1 MGHSIMPRSVGKE
14 LTGDSICSTQRYRH
28 DIQPRHSN
36 NHESKASAS
45 GIQLVYLL
53 DEGSVFDAPLDKI
66 WKYLQSKE
74 HQHPSM
80 KLISREF
87 TGNAVIVTARRSVM
101 GRTIRVRIKNTLYPP
116 FGILQEHLEGPT
128 AGSRAFIYY
137 IPKGDKTGVTV
148 VGDFRIEGAD
158 ERRIKDTVMAQLQ
171 EVFDEDNAN
180 IKKMD

>member
-1 MGHSIMPRSVGKE
+1 MIYPR
-14 LTGDSICSTQRYRH
+14 
-28 DIQPRHSN
+28 PSN
-36 NHESKASAS
+36 THGWNRSAG
-45 GIQLVYLL
+45 GIALVYLL

-87 TGNAVIVTARRSVM
+87 TGNTVIITAQRNVM
-101 GRTIRVRIKNTLYPP
+101 GRMIRIRIKNTLYPP
-116 FGILQEHLEGPT
+116 FGVLQEHLEGPT
-128 AGSRAFIYY
+128 AGSRAFVYY

-158 ERRIKDTVMAQLQ
+158 EQRIKDVVMAQLQ
-171 EVFDEDNAN
+171 QVFDEDNAN
-180 IKKMD
+180 IKKMN